1 MKKTP
6 YPRRGKPQHQH
17 EKRKYYTLNQR
28 IEATE
33 LRVVDQEALQLGVM
47 TRDDA
52 LKLAAERELDL
63 VLIASTAKPPV
74 AKLIDFKK
82 FLYQEQKKAKEAKK
96 GVKKSVVKDIKLSL
110 FIAQGDLVRLEEK
123 TKEFLKEGNQI
134 RLNLTLKGREMSK
147 KQMALDL
154 LNRFIVS
161 VGDVNVSKEPRLEG
175 RVARAVIARKK

>member
-1 MKKTP
+1 M
-6 YPRRGKPQHQH
+6 
-17 EKRKYYTLNQR
+17 
-28 IEATE
+28 
-33 LRVVDQEALQLGVM
+33 
-47 TRDDA
+47 
-52 LKLAAERELDL
+52 
-63 VLIASTAKPPV
+63 
-74 AKLIDFKK
+74 
-82 FLYQEQKKAKEAKK
+82 
-96 GVKKSVVKDIKLSL
+96 KKSVVKDIKLSL